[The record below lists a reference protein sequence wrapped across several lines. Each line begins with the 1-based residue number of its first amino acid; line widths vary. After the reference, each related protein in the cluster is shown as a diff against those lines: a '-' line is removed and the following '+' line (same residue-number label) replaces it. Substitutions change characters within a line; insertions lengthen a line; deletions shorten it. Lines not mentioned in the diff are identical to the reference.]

1 VLVALIL
8 SIAAQ
13 TAPSTTSAS
22 TPPPSTARASIEL
35 LSALSAQG
43 TTSNVDTALTSWLG
57 VRVGGVNTD
66 QGGLFFG
73 GDGTVSVGVENA
85 GTADVAYGRVPALLE
100 GRGLVGARLRRGF
113 VGLGGYGYGGAG
125 VGLGAATI
133 TVFDKIE
140 SRGFVTTTIRAG
152 IGAETSLGPVMLRLE
167 TGAGVRDLRFEIHGS
182 AALGVRW

>member
-1 VLVALIL
+1 MLVALIL

-85 GTADVAYGRVPALLE
+85 GTADVAYGRQIAALTREMKHNAAVMNKLE
-100 GRGLVGARLRRGF
+100 HAVERGARR
-113 VGLGGYGYGGAG
+113 G
-125 VGLGAATI
+125 VG
-133 TVFDKIE
+133 DKKRE
-140 SRGFVTTTIRAG
+140 GHQRRRAK
-152 IGAETSLGPVMLRLE
+152 R
-167 TGAGVRDLRFEIHGS
+167 
-182 AALGVRW
+182 